1 MRGEKSFGQVLRMAR
16 EVRGLSQESLAD
28 LSGLSRTFISEIERG
43 NASPTLDVLIRISNG
58 LGVKLSELI
67 VDWENSGS

>member
-1 MRGEKSFGQVLRMAR
+1 MAR